1 MSMNKQEVFIIGVL
15 CAIAL
20 AGALYSNDGSVVI
33 NDNISSEKAA
43 LAHAKI
49 GLAQAIY
56 TAERQVQGKASKGQ
70 LEDVNGTV
78 VYNVEVIHGNKAED
92 VKVDVKTGK
101 VLDVRAHTHKIVF
114 PDPFR
119 Q

>member
-20 AGALYSNDGSVVI
+20 AGVLYSNDSTVVAM
-33 NDNISSEKAA
+33 NDDISSEKTA
-43 LAHAKI
+43 LAHAKV
-49 GLAQAIY
+49 GLAQAISI
-56 TAERQVQGKASKGQ
+56 AERQVQGKASKAQ
-70 LEDVNGTV
+70 LENVNGTV
-78 VYNVEVIHGNKAED
+78 VYDVEVIHGNKVED
-92 VKVDVKTGK
+92 VKVDGKTGK

-114 PDPFR
+114 PDPF